1 MAVDDSNIV
10 DGADV
15 SRRSPDGANADVGL
29 GARVGKD
36 VVTFTVWAPRHDTV
50 TLRLEDHAIPSG
62 WRAIEEQPGRWRDI
76 PMEPRPDGYFSV
88 AVPGARVGQRYWFA
102 LKDGLRPDPASRY
115 QPDGV
120 FGPSAIVDPGSFPW
134 TDADWKGPPPRH
146 RNVVYE
152 MHIGTFTSPGTW
164 GAARAQLQRLADLGV
179 TTLEIM
185 PLAEFA
191 GRFGW
196 GYDGVFLFAPFH
208 EYGTPDDVRV
218 FINDA
223 HRLGIAVI
231 LDVVYNHLGPV
242 GNVVH
247 EFSDSYFASHETEWG
262 RGFNLD
268 GPHSAPVRAFMR
280 ANVRH
285 WIEEYRFDGLRF
297 DAVHAL
303 VDSSPEHIVNELARH
318 ARAVAHP
325 RRVFLVAE
333 NEAQDVS
340 FLRDVGERG
349 GAGLEAIWNEDW
361 HHAAFVAVTGQ
372 NDAYC
377 TDYDGTANEFAA
389 MARWNL
395 LYQGQWYSW
404 QKQRR
409 GTDARGCES
418 SAFVSFLENHD
429 QVANTG
435 RGVRLHQLANASQ
448 WRAMVSL
455 LLLGPQVP
463 MLFQGQECATTS
475 PFTYFA
481 DHDGDLAEAVRKG
494 RHEFLS
500 QFPALTDA
508 ETREKLPDPDDDA
521 AFRACRLNWCG
532 HPGSE
537 EARLLHTDLLTL
549 RRSDVV
555 LSGLGTPATQVATS
569 APTSEVVLLRY
580 TAGEQERLVLVN
592 LGRRTTLRMNDP
604 LLAPSSRHRQWTL
617 VWCSER
623 AVYGGIGVVPIPPEG
638 LWSLHANCAWLF
650 RAEPAPPK
658 PSREGGPIPTEA

>member
-1 MAVDDSNIV
+1 MPPEDAVMAVDDARIV
-10 DGADV
+10 PDADLSGRSSDGTTDV
-15 SRRSPDGANADVGL
+15 DL

-36 VVTFTVWAPRHDTV
+36 VVTFTLWAPRHEAMTV
-50 TLRLEDHAIPSG
+50 RLDD
-62 WRAIEEQPGRWRDI
+62 RDI
-76 PMEPRPDGYFSV
+76 PMERRPDGYFSV
-88 AVPGARVGQRYWFA
+88 AVPGARAGQRYWFKV
-102 LKDGLRPDPASRY
+102 KDGLRPDPVSRY

-120 FGPSAIVDPGSFPW
+120 LGPSMVVDSRAFPW
-134 TDADWKGPPPRH
+134 TDSDWKGAPPRH

-152 MHIGTFTSPGTW
+152 MHIGTFTSAGTW

-185 PLAEFA
+185 PLAEFS

-196 GYDGVFLFAPFH
+196 GYDGVLLFAPFH

-218 FINDA
+218 FVNDA

-231 LDVVYNHLGPV
+231 LDVVYNHLGPR
-242 GNVVH
+242 GSVVH
-247 EFSDSYFASHETEWG
+247 EFSDWYFAAHETEWG
-262 RGFNLD
+262 RGFNVD
-268 GPHSAPVRAFMR
+268 GPHSQPVRAFMR

-285 WIEEYRFDGLRF
+285 WIEEYHFDGLRF
-297 DAVHAL
+297 DAVHSII
-303 VDSSPEHIVNELARH
+303 DRSPEHIVTELTRH
-318 ARAVAHP
+318 AREVGAP
-325 RRVFLVAE
+325 RRLFVVAE
-333 NEAQDVS
+333 NESQDVS
-340 FLRDVGERG
+340 FLTDMSGHGPG
-349 GAGLEAIWNEDW
+349 GLDGIWNEDW
-361 HHAAFVAVTGQ
+361 HHAAFVALTGQ

-389 MARWNL
+389 MGRWSL

-409 GTDARGCES
+409 GTDARGCQS
-418 SAFVSFLENHD
+418 SAFVCFLENHD

-435 RGVRLHQLANASQ
+435 RGVRLHQLANGGR

-455 LLLGPQVP
+455 LLLGPNVP

-481 DHDGDLAEAVRKG
+481 DHDGDLGEAVRKG
-494 RHEFLS
+494 RLEFLS
-500 QFPALTDA
+500 QFPVLTDA
-508 ETREKLPDPDDDA
+508 ETRAVLADPDDEA
-521 AFRACRLNWCG
+521 AFRACRVNWCG

-555 LSGLGTPATQVATS
+555 LAGLGTSATQVATS
-569 APTSEVVLLRY
+569 ALTPEVVLLRY
-580 TAGEQERLVLVN
+580 TAGDQERLVLVN

-604 LLAPSSRHRQWTL
+604 LLAPSSRDLQWTL
-617 VWCSER
+617 GWCSER
-623 AVYGGIGVVPIPPEG
+623 AVYGGTGVAPLSPEG
-638 LWSLHANCAWLF
+638 RWTLQANCAWLF
-650 RAEPAPPK
+650 RAEPVPPK
-658 PSREGGPIPTEA
+658 AAGEGESIRTDAQ